1 MSEVRVDKTQAHEI
15 LVQATQRAI
24 AKEYNWQSKFSKE
37 IQTVLFGSHLT
48 FRYILVTALLAKST
62 NPQVNALCLQ
72 AGSQLQ
78 GAYDARSLCHG
89 LLVPFE
95 RKYFDGGLGSSN
107 EPFLNK
113 PARAPELSPTNPVRR
128 GNDQMLLNMLCTF
141 LPQIHSKQEAF
152 DALSDAIRCCILKF
166 YNNKKSDSVQAA
178 KIPSLSEINNFLDD
192 LLEKSCGGESLVL
205 AIGVLMK
212 MHCAA
217 LAGKVKVEI
226 HVVNQSGASSK
237 EVSDIDVY
245 LNGKL
250 LYAVEA
256 KDKTYTRDDV
266 THAVRKVVD
275 SKFDR
280 LMFVSGPR
288 AVMQDSTENELIN
301 EAAERGVY
309 LTFISHKEYIKLYL
323 AQILPTSTEEFFAIL
338 MSIAR
343 EARMKD
349 ETVEYLQFLARKHG
363 LIE

>member
-1 MSEVRVDKTQAHEI
+1 MSEVRVDKSQAYEI
-15 LVQATQRAI
+15 LVQATQKAGT
-24 AKEYNWQSKFSKE
+24 KEYNWQSKFSNE
-37 IQTVLFGSHLT
+37 IQTVLFGTHLT
-48 FRYILVTALLAKST
+48 FRYILVTALLAKAT

-128 GNDQMLLNMLCTF
+128 GNDQMLLNLLCTF
-141 LPQIHSKQEAF
+141 LPKISSQQEAF
-152 DALSDAIRCCILKF
+152 DALSDSIRCCLINFLK
-166 YNNKKSDSVQAA
+166 KKKENSVQVA
-178 KIPSLSEINNFLDD
+178 KVPSLYEMDYFLED
-192 LLEKSCGGESLVL
+192 LLEQACSGESLVL

-212 MHCAA
+212 LYCAA
-217 LAGKVKVEI
+217 LAGKTKVEI

-245 LNGKL
+245 LNGQL

-256 KDKTYTRDDV
+256 KDKIFTQDDV
-266 THAVRKVVD
+266 NHAVRKVVE
-275 SKFDR
+275 SGFDR
-280 LMFVSGPR
+280 LMFVTGPR
-288 AVMQDSTENELIN
+288 ATLQGSTEDELIKS
-301 EAAERGVY
+301 AAKRGVY
-309 LTFISHKEYIKLYL
+309 LTFISHKEYIKLFL
-323 AQILPTSTEEFFAIL
+323 AQILPTSTDQFFVTL

-349 ETVEYLQFLARKHG
+349 DTVKYLQKLAQKHG
-363 LIE
+363 FIE